1 MRIVFFGTPEAAVTS
16 LDRLL
21 RAGFAVPLVITQPS
35 RPAGRGL
42 KPTDSAVKRYS
53 LERGIPVLEPDK
65 IRREATV
72 VGNITAASPDIGVVV
87 AYGQIMP
94 ASVIYLPPLKTL
106 NVHFSLLPR
115 YRGAAPVQWAVLNG
129 ESETGVSIIELNEKM
144 DEGDVLAQV
153 RTDIGPEEDAV
164 ELENRL
170 AVMGAELLVECLT
183 KIDKLERRPQDHSL
197 ATYAPRLKKEGALIK
212 WTSSAADVGRRV
224 RAFAGQ
230 PGAFTFF
237 RGLRLIVWK
246 GRVLGTAAPAGTPPG
261 TIVGVAREGVS
272 VACGDGRTYLIT
284 SVQAE
289 GRRRL
294 EAWTFSQGARIRS
307 GEVLADYSS
316 RT

>member
-1 MRIVFFGTPEAAVTS
+1 MRVVFFGTPESAVTS
-16 LDRLL
+16 LDRLI
-21 RAGFAVPLVITQPS
+21 RAGFEVPLVITQPS

-42 KPTDSAVKRYS
+42 KPADSEVKKYS
-53 LERGIPVLEPDK
+53 LERGIPVLEPEK
-65 IRREATV
+65 IRKDETV
-72 VGNITAASPDIGVVV
+72 VGNIRAALPDIGVVV

-94 ASVIYLPPLKTL
+94 VSVIYLPPRKTL

-129 ESETGVSIIELNEKM
+129 ESETGVSVMELNEKM

-164 ELENRL
+164 ELEKRL
-170 AVMGAELLVECLT
+170 AVMGAELLVDCLT

-197 ATYAPRLKKEGALIK
+197 ATYAPRFKKEDALIN

-230 PGAFTFF
+230 PGAYTFF

-246 GRVLGTAAPAGTPPG
+246 GRVPGAAAPAGAAPG
-261 TIVGVAREGVS
+261 TVVGVAREGLS
-272 VACGDGRTYLIT
+272 VACGDGLTYLIS

-289 GRRRL
+289 GRRRM

-307 GEVLADYSS
+307 GEALAAYSS
-316 RT
+316 ST